1 MVLVGAF
8 ALTAAP
14 AHGAVTTNHEHD
26 SFPAK
31 GAVFAC
37 IGGDLTATSG
47 TVDEVIQTAVDAR
60 GAVHVTGT
68 ITTHD
73 VTLQDTAGH
82 AYTLSGASWFGL
94 TFAEGQVVVT
104 TNTTHFV
111 IHNATG
117 VCMPGCR
124 AWSTCHRTAQGSPS
138 TSARARRRQTEG
150 HPRSS
155 LGIALGGNELRPS

>member
-14 AHGAVTTNHEHD
+14 AHGAATTTHEHD
-26 SFPAK
+26 SFPAE

-37 IGGDLTATSG
+37 ISGDLTATSG

-111 IHNATG
+111 IHNADGG
-117 VCMPGCR
+117 VYARVQSVEHLSSNG
-124 AWSTCHRTAQGSPS
+124 AGFSFDFGTCEAP
-138 TSARARRRQTEG
+138 
-150 HPRSS
+150 PD
-155 LGIALGGNELRPS
+155 